1 MAVLYRSIS
10 RDFFS
15 NADIADLS
23 PLARLLYVATWLEA
37 DRDGRLS
44 WSPRTLKLRYLA
56 NDACDINELAKELV
70 RAGLVVPYQ
79 VGDRLLAYI
88 PGFPEFQN
96 INNKEKASQL
106 PPPPN
111 NATSTRQNRDGIATA
126 TRPNREASRSAV
138 VECNGL
144 ERSGNPSQEEEF
156 PTPPIRT
163 TIGGASAL
171 TVEPFGGRA

>member
-37 DRDGRLS
+37 DREGRLA

-56 NDACDINELAKELV
+56 NDACDINELAMELV
-70 RAGLVVPYQ
+70 RAGFVVPYEAD
-79 VGDRLLAYI
+79 GKALAYL
-88 PGFPEFQN
+88 PGFALFQA
-96 INNKEKASQL
+96 INGREAESKL
-106 PPPPN
+106 PPPPDD
-111 NATSTRQNRDGIATA
+111 TSPSRGDTSHRAR
-126 TRPNREASRSAV
+126 AST
-138 VECNGL
+138 VECNGV
-144 ERSGNPSQEEEF
+144 EWSGNPSQVGEF

-163 TIGGASAL
+163 TIGGASVL
-171 TVEPFGGRA
+171 TAEPFGGRA

>member
-37 DRDGRLS
+37 DRDGRLA

-56 NDACDINELAKELV
+56 NDACDINELAGELV
-70 RAGLVVPYQ
+70 RAGFVVPYEAD
-79 VGDRLLAYI
+79 GKALAFL
-88 PGFPEFQN
+88 PGFALFQS
-96 INNKEKASQL
+96 INGREAESKL
-106 PPPPN
+106 PPPPDDATPSRGDASASRHDASN
-111 NATSTRQNRDGIATA
+111 RARTST
-126 TRPNREASRSAV
+126 
-138 VECNGL
+138 VECNGV
-144 ERSGNPSQEEEF
+144 EWSGNPSQVGEF

-163 TIGGASAL
+163 TIGGASVL